1 MTRDEKNA
9 SLISLQGRTSY
20 RPDVAALAR
29 NQIAA
34 AREASNLSFGEFADL
49 LSSILSWPVTAEA
62 VEAWERS
69 TVPPGDVLVAVGL
82 IGHSSAKMSTESQS
96 NDPLGNLISAQFS
109 DVTAVYSSRSE
120 FLAKVP
126 ISEVFGEANEVK
138 AAGLSLNLIC
148 QHYSDGAIKEMIEE
162 GRTFKCLFLK
172 PYGQYIKER
181 EREEGFPSGQLSAL
195 TALNIMTL
203 KERVLPR
210 LSSEAQQR
218 LEIAVYDEPIRFNI
232 ILADQGLCIAQPYLP
247 ETRGVDSPTFMIRKR
262 WANGGLHQTFEQV
275 FNSLWERREVNV

>member
-1 MTRDEKNA
+1 MTRDEKTA

-34 AREASNLSFGEFADL
+34 TREAGNLSHGEFAEL
-49 LSSILSWPVTAEA
+49 LSSILSWPVTPEA
-62 VEAWERS
+62 VEAWESS

-82 IGHSSAKMSTESQS
+82 IGHGSAKTSAEGQP
-96 NDPLGNLISAQFS
+96 NDPLGKLIGDQFA

-120 FLAKVP
+120 FLARVP
-126 ISEVFGEANEVK
+126 LSDVFGEAGEVK

-148 QHYSDGAIKEMIEE
+148 QHYSDSAIREMIEE
-162 GRTFKCLFLK
+162 GTAFKCLFLK
-172 PYGQYIKER
+172 PYGQYIRER

-203 KERVLPR
+203 QERVRPR
-210 LSSEAQQR
+210 LSDEAQQR
-218 LEIAVYDEPIRFNI
+218 LEMAVYDEPIRFNI

-262 WANGGLHQTFEQV
+262 WANGGLHQIFEQV
-275 FNSLWERREVNV
+275 FNSLWERREVDA